1 MIAKAIL
8 GFPFGLAVGF
18 MFYFCVIDR
27 LKLSAFLRFLLG
39 SVVTL
44 VMSMGYAR
52 SIKIRCIV
60 WLIFPCFFGKSGRGI
75 LMTMAIGALLT
86 GPISNTMDNFK
97 ESVRTVTCMTE
108 LMINITIKRFELTG
122 KPIFNIVRG
131 FVVIPLRR
139 AAFILLVLVQNIF
152 TGFNKDWF
160 WSVIYPKKPINS
172 LFFSKRI

>member
-131 FVVIPLRR
+131 FVVNP
-139 AAFILLVLVQNIF
+139 Q
-152 TGFNKDWF
+152 
-160 WSVIYPKKPINS
+160 KKFS
-172 LFFSKRI
+172 LSFL